1 MKQVFLSQG
10 KAIVKD
16 VPQPLL
22 DANMVLVEVMYSCIS
37 SGTERATL
45 SATGQSLAER
55 LAKQGQQ
62 HITKVLDTLR
72 KNGLQTT
79 IALVKNKLEQV
90 LAGCL

>member
-37 SGTERATL
+37 SGTERATR
-45 SATGQSLAER
+45 SAASDMAMKSGTAPIRTGILTIGSDHRAPRFSAL
-55 LAKQGQQ
+55 
-62 HITKVLDTLR
+62 ITIVPQKKPMTLR
-72 KNGLQTT
+72 
-79 IALVKNKLEQV
+79 
-90 LAGCL
+90 